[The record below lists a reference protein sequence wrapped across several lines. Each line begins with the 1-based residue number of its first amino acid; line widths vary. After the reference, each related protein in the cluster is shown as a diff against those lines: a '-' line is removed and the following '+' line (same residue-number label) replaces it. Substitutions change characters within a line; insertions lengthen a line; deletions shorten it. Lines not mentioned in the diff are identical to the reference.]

1 MNDFK
6 QLKIPNNERLEVQL
20 LDGTEEHNI
29 DYIITSEAK
38 LTGKN
43 EIIKMFKLY
52 FVDKDGKLS
61 FLEKER
67 TPLDFKTLKRK
78 E

>member
-20 LDGTEEHNI
+20 LDGTDEHNI

-38 LTGKN
+38 LTGRN
-43 EIIKMFKLY
+43 EVIKMFMLY
-52 FVDKDGKLS
+52 SVDKNGKLT
-61 FLEKER
+61 FLEKRR
-67 TPLDFKTLKRK
+67 TPLDFKTLERK

>member
-1 MNDFK
+1 MNNFK

-20 LDGTEEHNI
+20 LDGTDEHNI

-38 LTGKN
+38 LAGRN

-52 FVDKDGKLS
+52 SVDEDGKLS
-61 FLEKER
+61 FIEKGR
-67 TPLDFKTLKRK
+67 TPLDFKTLERK